1 MPLGVDYE
9 GRMFIPI
16 LRRRIL
22 PRARNR
28 SKGSEHGQ
36 SLVEFAILLPVL
48 MIILLGVVEFGWALK
63 AYVQDQNAAREG
75 ARYWALHGAT
85 AGTTCDS
92 IKTAVNDAAPGT
104 LSWTDVDA
112 LPATGVTDC
121 TAATATSIT
130 VTAVYQYTFI
140 TPLGNFVTSI
150 AGPLKMKSSATM
162 RVE

>member
-1 MPLGVDYE
+1 
-9 GRMFIPI
+9 MFIPI
-16 LRRRIL
+16 LRRPIL
-22 PRARNR
+22 PRFRNR
-28 SKGSEHGQ
+28 RKGSERGQ

-63 AYVQDQNAAREG
+63 AYVQEQNAAREG
-75 ARYWALHGAT
+75 ARYWALHSTATCSLVKGA
-85 AGTTCDS
+85 
-92 IKTAVNDAAPGT
+92 VDATAPGT
-104 LSWTDVDA
+104 LDWTDIDA

-130 VTAVYQYTFI
+130 VTAVYEYPFI
-140 TPLGNFVTSI
+140 TPLGTFVTSI